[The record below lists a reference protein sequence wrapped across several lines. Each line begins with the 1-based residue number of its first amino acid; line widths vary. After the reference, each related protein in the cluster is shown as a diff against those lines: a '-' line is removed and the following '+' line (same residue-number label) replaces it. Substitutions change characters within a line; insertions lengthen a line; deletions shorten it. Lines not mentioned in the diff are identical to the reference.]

1 MVARLTTEDRKEA
14 TRFLKEN
21 LADGRRYVYT
31 AVLAGI
37 GGVLCTVAQAFA
49 FATAV
54 HRMVVEG
61 AAFGEV
67 SGWLWVFGAAVA
79 LKAVFSYG
87 VERLGSGGALA
98 VQRGLRRRILGRMFS
113 EDATGRP
120 PAAPTATA
128 LIEQV
133 DKLEGYYARY
143 LPLMYLAVLAP
154 LVMLLFVFP
163 VSWVAGLILLFSAP
177 LIPVHMALVGM
188 GAEDASRRQFEALR
202 HLSGYF
208 LDRLQG
214 LQTLKRMGYAD
225 REPANIAAASDEL
238 QSRTMRVLR
247 VAFLSSTVLE
257 FFATFSI
264 AIAATYIGLGLLG
277 WLGFGFGTDGITLQ
291 AGLFLLL
298 LAPVYFQPLRSFA
311 AAYHDRA
318 DALAAAQDLIPLV
331 GASELE
337 TASGGAVPMPGSAIP
352 GIGAIQLRG
361 ATVRYAGRRL
371 AALESVDLD
380 ISAGSRISVTGP
392 SGSGK
397 STLLAVVSGQVP
409 VTGGTVLVNGRPLE
423 EYEPGALRALTSWVG
438 QRPYLFPDTIA
449 ENIALGQPEKTWAEV
464 EEAARRARV
473 TEFAAGLP
481 DGLDTVIGERGTGL
495 SGGEAQRVALA
506 RACLKDAS
514 LVLLDEP
521 TAHLDAGTA
530 GGIIETIAELSEG
543 KTVLISTHN
552 PDLAALCETTL
563 RLEDGALKGSTNRVA

>member
-1 MVARLTTEDRKEA
+1 VTARLTTEDRKRA
-14 TRFLKEN
+14 TRFLKDS
-21 LADGRRYVYT
+21 LADGRRYVYA

-61 AAFGEV
+61 AAFGGV
-67 SGWLWVFGAAVA
+67 SGWLWVFGVAVV

-98 VQRGLRRRILGRMFS
+98 VQRGLRRRILGRLFAG
-113 EDATGRP
+113 DATGRP
-120 PAAPTATA
+120 PAASTATA
-128 LIEQV
+128 VIEQV

-154 LVMLLFVFP
+154 LVMLVFVFP
-163 VSWVAGLILLFSAP
+163 VSWVVGLILLFSAP

-188 GAEDASRRQFEALR
+188 GAEDASRQQFDSLR
-202 HLSGYF
+202 RLSGYF

-225 REPANIAAASDEL
+225 REPENIAAASDEL
-238 QSRTMRVLR
+238 QGRTMRVLR

-277 WLGFGFGTDGITLQ
+277 WLGFGFGADGITLQ

-298 LAPVYFQPLRSFA
+298 LAPAYFQPLRSFA

-318 DALAAAQDLIPLV
+318 DALAAAGDLIPLIEETE
-331 GASELE
+331 SETE
-337 TASGGAVPMPGSAIP
+337 SGGGVPLTGL
-352 GIGAIQLRG
+352 GYIQLQG

-371 AALESVDLD
+371 PALDGVDLGIAPGD
-380 ISAGSRISVTGP
+380 RIAVTGP

-409 VTGGTVLVNGRPLE
+409 VTGGAVLVNGRPLE

-449 ENIALGQPEKTWAEV
+449 ENIALGQPEKSREQV

-473 TEFAAGLP
+473 TGFAAGLP
-481 DGLDTVIGERGTGL
+481 DGLDAVIGERGSGL

-506 RACLKDAS
+506 RAFLKDAP

-521 TAHLDAGTA
+521 TAHLDRGMAA
-530 GGIIETIAELSEG
+530 GIIQTIAELTTG
-543 KTVLISTHN
+543 KTALISTHD
-552 PDLAALCETTL
+552 PDLAALCETTM
-563 RLEDGALKGSTNRVA
+563 RLEDGALKEEIHRVA